1 VLLERDTVPA
11 YARVVPAA
19 VKVPAERIVP
29 TLLDPRL
36 DANRVV
42 LLAEDAPIDLPRLD
56 SLPAA
61 SASRASVTTWE
72 PGAMTVRMDPV
83 PETDSYLLV
92 SENWYPDWQATVDG
106 RPVVPL
112 KGDFSLLA
120 VPVPRGAREVKLVIR
135 STAYRRGAAVS
146 LASLGVILAWLLLP
160 ALQRRR
166 HG

>member
-1 VLLERDTVPA
+1 MERDTVPA

-61 SASRASVTTWE
+61 SASRASVTAWE

-106 RPVVPL
+106 RAVVPL

-120 VPVPRGAREVKLVIR
+120 VPVPRGAREVKLVVR

-160 ALQRRR
+160 ALLRRR
-166 HG
+166 RG